1 VYSSYSQ
8 RERQKLPLL
17 IDCTWPGVK
26 EYMRKADLM
35 PDLVDQVLG
44 DLARGVA
51 RFLASRDLWHSQMTT
66 LSSG

>member
-1 VYSSYSQ
+1 MTIDHGLYMTRGQ
-8 RERQKLPLL
+8 RVH
-17 IDCTWPGVK
+17 D
-26 EYMRKADLM
+26 KADLM

-51 RFLASRDLWHSQMTT
+51 RFLASRDLRHSQMTT

>member
-1 VYSSYSQ
+1 MIRGQ
-8 RERQKLPLL
+8 RVHE
-17 IDCTWPGVK
+17 
-26 EYMRKADLM
+26 KADLM